1 MGLLE
6 IGWFVGFISCFPSID
21 GDWIWLLGL
30 FLGFGKNMKNKLLC
44 SYEKIMK
51 SKKIIII
58 IKLDLRLFKKIY
70 FILFLNFLTWPFK
83 KFKC

>member
-51 SKKIIII
+51 SKKKIII
-58 IKLDLRLFKKIY
+58 IKLDLRLF
-70 FILFLNFLTWPFK
+70 
-83 KFKC
+83 

>member
-6 IGWFVGFISCFPSID
+6 IGWLVGFISCFSGID

-30 FLGFGKNMKNKLLC
+30 FLGFRKNMKNKLSC

-51 SKKIIII
+51 SKKIN
-58 IKLDLRLFKKIY
+58 K
-70 FILFLNFLTWPFK
+70 
-83 KFKC
+83 

>member
-44 SYEKIMK
+44 SYEKIMT

-58 IKLDLRLFKKIY
+58 IKLDLRLFKKKLFY
-70 FILFLNFLTWPFK
+70 FLFKFFDMAFLK
-83 KFKC
+83 I